1 MNNQTTLEILKNALS
16 QSLDP
21 KLIKKDN
28 KNQAYIAGSAV
39 IRQANRLFGF
49 DGWSSRVLES
59 YEISNTTNQK
69 NMFIVV
75 WFSRVQIKVRIGDKI
90 VIHEDIATGKGIS
103 RDLPSA
109 YDLAV
114 KASATTALKRAF
126 RKLGDQFGLALY
138 KDSEVYE
145 APIMSEQELAQKK
158 ENLNYFYSLLEP
170 YLDSETKAKTK
181 VWIGTLKPEQLERA
195 TATIKAKIK
204 EYKAKQQGGENE
216 K

>member
-1 MNNQTTLEILKNALS
+1 MNNQTTILKDALS
-16 QSLDP
+16 QPLDP
-21 KLIKKDN
+21 KLVKKDN
-28 KNQAYIAGSAV
+28 KNQAYITGSAV

-49 DGWSSRVLES
+49 DGWNSKVLES
-59 YEISNTTNQK
+59 YEISNTQTQK
-69 NMFIVV
+69 NMFVIV
-75 WFSRVQIKVRIGDKI
+75 WFSRVQIKVKIGNRTI
-90 VIHEDIATGKGIS
+90 IHEDIATGKGFS

-138 KDSEVYE
+138 KDSEVYQ

-170 YLDSETKAKTK
+170 YLSDKVKAQTKAWISTLSPEQLDSATNTIKAKTK
-181 VWIGTLKPEQLERA
+181 
-195 TATIKAKIK
+195 
-204 EYKAKQQGGENE
+204 EYKARQGAKDE

>member
-1 MNNQTTLEILKNALS
+1 MNNQTATTILKDALS
-16 QSLDP
+16 QPLDK
-21 KLIKKDN
+21 KLVKKDK
-28 KNQAYIAGSAV
+28 KNQAYIVGSAV

-49 DGWSSRVLES
+49 DGWNSKVLES
-59 YEISNTTNQK
+59 YEIANTQTQK
-69 NMFIVV
+69 NMFVIV

-90 VIHEDIATGKGIS
+90 VIHEDIATGKGFS

-126 RKLGDQFGLALY
+126 RKLGDQFGLSLY
-138 KDSEVYE
+138 KDNEVHQ

-158 ENLNYFYSLLEP
+158 ETLDYFYSILEP
-170 YLDSETKAKTK
+170 LLDDEIKVKTKA
-181 VWIGTLKPEQLERA
+181 WISTLTPEQLDSA
-195 TATIKAKIK
+195 TSTIKAKTK
-204 EYKAKQQGGENE
+204 EYKAKQGVKDE